1 MQIDGEVF
9 RWINRG
15 NLISN
20 CNFKILIFYSNC
32 KLSTVF
38 LFMSLSKPEKN
49 FSPPIYYKGPHLIT
63 RFLDLLFILQ
73 TFSLVIAIYTE
84 YILCIQHA
92 SAYISSKPF
101 GTFGNFI
108 LINILVCVL
117 KCLSHIID
125 ISKCT
130 LCRVL
135 LETYINLIKTF
146 IPIASRITLVE
157 SRRYDSTTH

>member
-9 RWINRG
+9 RWINRE

-20 CNFKILIFYSNC
+20 RNFKILIFYSNC

-49 FSPPIYYKGPHLIT
+49 FSPIYDKGPHLIT
-63 RFLDLLFILQ
+63 RFLDLLIILQ
-73 TFSLVIAIYTE
+73 IFSLVLAIYTE

-92 SAYISSKPF
+92 SAHISSKPF

-135 LETYINLIKTF
+135 LETYINLIKTS

-157 SRRYDSTTH
+157 SRRYDSTAH